1 MYYYFAPMEGLTD
14 SLYRKLHHK
23 YFGGVDVYFMPF
35 FSPTEHR
42 SLTPREARE
51 LPRADSVP
59 FRAVPQVMTKNAEDF
74 LWAANVCCDLGYSE
88 INLNAGCPSGTVVA
102 KGKGAGLL
110 KDTDVLDALLGEIF
124 RRSTLPVSVKTR
136 LGMENPEEFE
146 AILRVFNRYPIK
158 ELTVHPR
165 VRSAFYNGDVD
176 TAWFDYAVKESRNP
190 LCCNGNITTREALN
204 AVQEKYTSVHAVM
217 IGRRLIGDP
226 GFLTPEGTN
235 IQALQSFFDE
245 LLEGY
250 TESFGSARNAMF
262 RLKEN
267 WQYLLPHFENA
278 EKLGKRLRKTTD
290 IREYKAIT
298 HEIFG
303 TLPLKKDW
311 KPEW

>member
-1 MYYYFAPMEGLTD
+1 MNYYFAPMEGLTD
-14 SLYRKLHHK
+14 SIYRRLHHK

-51 LPRADSVP
+51 LPKADSVA

-74 LWAANVCCDLGYSE
+74 LWAANVCRDLGYTE

-110 KDTDVLDALLGEIF
+110 KDIDALDALLGEIF

-136 LGMENPEEFE
+136 LGMESPEEFE
-146 AILRVFNRYPIK
+146 RILAVYNRYPIK

-165 VRSAFYNGDVD
+165 VRSAFYKGSVD
-176 TAWFDYAVKESRNP
+176 TGRFDYAVKESRNP
-190 LCCNGNITTREALN
+190 LCYNGNVTTVEALK
-204 AVQEKYTSVHAVM
+204 AVEEKYPVQSVM

-235 IQALQSFFDE
+235 TQALQEFFDE
-245 LLEGY
+245 LLECY

-278 EKLGKRLRKTTD
+278 EKLGKRLKKATD
-290 IREYKAIT
+290 VREYKAVT
-298 HEIFG
+298 HEIFAA
-303 TLPLKKDW
+303 LPMKKDW
-311 KPEW
+311 HPEW